1 MGLVMEEAGGIDKA
15 LARTVETK
23 VVFSK
28 EGKVMGSWWTSHWGG
43 CGPRKE
49 EAEMTLRFHAW
60 PPSWAWAQPGE
71 APGQLCLWLW
81 LHLEILSGAWLM
93 LDSESWDPRPRKQ
106 F

>member
-1 MGLVMEEAGGIDKA
+1 MGSVVEEAGGIDKA

-23 VVFSK
+23 VVFPM
-28 EGKVMGSWWTSHWGG
+28 EGEIMGSWWISLWGG

-60 PPSWAWAQPGE
+60 LPSWAWAQPGE
-71 APGQLCLWLW
+71 ALGQPLWLW

-93 LDSESWDPRPRKQ
+93 LDSESWDLRPKKQ